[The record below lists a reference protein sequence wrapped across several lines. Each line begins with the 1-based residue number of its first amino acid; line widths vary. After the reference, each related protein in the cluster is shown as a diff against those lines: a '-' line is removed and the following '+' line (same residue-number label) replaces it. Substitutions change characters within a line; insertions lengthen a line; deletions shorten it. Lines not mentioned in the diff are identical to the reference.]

1 MNLRMLPL
9 GLLFAAL
16 TCAANPAAPDGWTA
30 VAPRDEIKPI
40 FAYDPKGGPD
50 HQGSFVIES
59 DQREGLFGRWTKT
72 FPVKGGQYYRFV
84 VLRKT
89 DGPGSPRRTGVA
101 RVLWRDDKGKSVK
114 HATSPFKAFPPG
126 QRPTFTAY
134 HSGEIPTAEP
144 EYPEDGNT
152 DARGWTEVS
161 GLYLAPPAA
170 TQAIVEL
177 EFRWAPRTRTEWA
190 GFSLAETMAPAPRT
204 ARLATVHFVPRKART
219 PEERRQAFEPLIAK
233 AAAERAD
240 LVVLPEVVTYG
251 SGETF
256 VSVAEPIPGPS
267 TEYFGA
273 LAKKHNLYLVPGL
286 VEREGALIYNVAVL
300 IGPDG
305 KVAGKYRKICLP
317 RGEIEGGITPGYDY
331 PVFATRFGK
340 VGMMICYD
348 GFYPEVARGLANN
361 GAEVIA
367 WPVMGC
373 NPMLGAARATENHVY
388 LVSSTHTDVKENWM
402 ISAVYGHDGLP
413 LAQAKDWGTVA
424 VAEVD
429 LNQPPHW
436 PSLGNMRAE
445 MPRHRPLDVAAQ

>member
-1 MNLRMLPL
+1 MRTFSL
-9 GLLFAAL
+9 GLLLSTLVYAG
-16 TCAANPAAPDGWTA
+16 PAVGPEGWTTA
-30 VAPRDEIKPI
+30 TPRDEIKPL

-50 HQGSFVIES
+50 RQGSFVIES

-72 FPVKGGQYYRFV
+72 FPVTGGQYYRFI

-101 RVLWRDDKGKSVK
+101 RVLWRDARGKPVK
-114 HATSPFKAFPPG
+114 QATAPFKSYPAG
-126 QRPTFTAY
+126 QRPAFTSY
-134 HSGEIPTAEP
+134 HPGETPNADP

-161 GLYLAPPAA
+161 GMYLVPPAA

-190 GFSLAETMAPAPRT
+190 GLAFAATTPPKPRT
-204 ARLATVHFVPRKART
+204 ARLATVHFVPRPAKTADA
-219 PEERRQAFEPLIAK
+219 RRQAFEPLIAQ
-233 AAAERAD
+233 AAAQRAD
-240 LVVLPEVVTYG
+240 LVVLPEVLTYG
-251 SGETF
+251 NGETYF
-256 VSVAEPIPGPS
+256 SAAEPIPGPS

-286 VEREGALIYNVAVL
+286 LERAGSLIYNVAVL

-305 KVAGKYRKICLP
+305 KVVGKYRKICLP

-388 LVSSTHTDVKENWM
+388 VVSSTHTDVKENWM

-413 LAQAKDWGTVA
+413 LAQAKEWGTVA

-429 LNQPPHW
+429 LGHPPTW
-436 PSLGNMRAE
+436 PGLGNMRAE
-445 MPRHRPLDVAAQ
+445 MPRHRPLDVSVR